1 MKIIEFFKRKNI
13 LVSFLIITLITF
25 VLTYYQIRYKAVFV
39 YNDTAF
45 HYNRYFDIFQQ
56 LKTGNFSYFQTNYGF
71 SQSGRIINAVYGPGF
86 AYLNG
91 LLLLLCKNWFIYQI
105 ITTFLLNYLAGY
117 GYLYLCRKI
126 KVKYLYAYVTLPLF
140 LLGGYFPTW
149 IQGNTLMSWG
159 QALCPWI
166 IAEGINFIVKNP
178 SKLSY
183 FKLGIWMAVVA
194 QVHNLTLLMLGPV
207 LLYFAIIGFVKH
219 KNKLVL
225 VKK

>member
-1 MKIIEFFKRKNI
+1 
-13 LVSFLIITLITF
+13 
-25 VLTYYQIRYKAVFV
+25 
-39 YNDTAF
+39 
-45 HYNRYFDIFQQ
+45 
-56 LKTGNFSYFQTNYGF
+56 
-71 SQSGRIINAVYGPGF
+71 
-86 AYLNG
+86 
-91 LLLLLCKNWFIYQI
+91 
-105 ITTFLLNYLAGY
+105 
-117 GYLYLCRKI
+117 
-126 KVKYLYAYVTLPLF
+126 
-140 LLGGYFPTW
+140 
-149 IQGNTLMSWG
+149 MSWG

-225 VKK
+225 VKKNRCQYRNFYFIVIECYRWNNCLI

>member
-117 GYLYLCRKI
+117 GYLYLV
-126 KVKYLYAYVTLPLF
+126 VKL
-140 LLGGYFPTW
+140 
-149 IQGNTLMSWG
+149 
-159 QALCPWI
+159 
-166 IAEGINFIVKNP
+166 K
-178 SKLSY
+178 
-183 FKLGIWMAVVA
+183 
-194 QVHNLTLLMLGPV
+194 
-207 LLYFAIIGFVKH
+207 
-219 KNKLVL
+219 
-225 VKK
+225 